1 MALGSFVGFRWETH
15 NCGFWVGDP
24 QFSALST
31 LPASALGGA
40 LLNEGEGRGTFLIRR
55 GRNIVNIGTLFGCFG
70 SRDANIVNGR

>member
-1 MALGSFVGFRWETH
+1 MGFRWETH